1 MSLGRSPNKGRHI
14 VEAILALEKTLAIHD
29 GDICDL
35 EARLLTVGLHDN
47 FVQQDIL
54 AQLDDLQTQ
63 GTRISQA
70 LTHKKEA
77 LGIETCMLLRDIS
90 TNDYLQLHMNACAL
104 KQRIRDRLRQHKF
117 ELERLER
124 AYRMTV
130 NGKRSCFL
138 TIPLTISSN

>member
-1 MSLGRSPNKGRHI
+1 MSLGRSPNKGWHI

-54 AQLDDLQTQ
+54 AQLDDLRTR

-117 ELERLER
+117 ELERLE
-124 AYRMTV
+124 
-130 NGKRSCFL
+130 
-138 TIPLTISSN
+138 

>member
-1 MSLGRSPNKGRHI
+1 MSLGWSPNKGRHI
-14 VEAILALEKTLAIHD
+14 VEAILALEKTLAIHNS
-29 GDICDL
+29 DIRDL

-47 FVQQDIL
+47 FVQQDIP
-54 AQLDDLQTQ
+54 AQLDDLRTWH
-63 GTRISQA
+63 TCITQA

-77 LGIETCMLLRDIS
+77 LGIETHMLLRDIS
-90 TNDYLQLHMNACAL
+90 TNDYLQLHMNAHAL
-104 KQRIRDRLRQHKF
+104 KQRIRDRLRQRKF
-117 ELERLER
+117 ELKCLER